1 MAYIIARKLEKRN
14 HTIIRGVYRS
24 SRSTKLSSSSARK
37 GGMGGRGERQTHQGV
52 ASRVCHNSRAS
63 LLAYLGGGGPGIID
77 PVYHGPR
84 SSLLA
89 NWGRETKEPK
99 LAGLIGRVYHCLQT
113 GKGGARNHRSRKSQ
127 LASIIAHLLKG
138 GGEHVIV
145 AHVRHG
151 SRASSLSRVVARKL
165 GRGGRPGNPGSRATK
180 LACIIARILWEGGR
194 GPNNCCSRVSQLA
207 CIFARKLGGGPGNH
221 SSRVS

>member
-1 MAYIIARKLEKRN
+1 MAYFIARKLEKRN

-37 GGMGGRGERQTHQGV
+37 GGMRGRGERQTHQGV

-165 GRGGRPGNPGSRATK
+165 GRGGRARQSRLPRHK
-180 LACIIARILWEGGR
+180 ARMYHCSHIMGGG
-194 GPNNCCSRVSQLA
+194 GPNNRCSRVSQLA

>member
-1 MAYIIARKLEKRN
+1 MGGVLHCPQIREEEPYN
-14 HTIIRGVYRS
+14 HTRRVSQLALNKALEFLCAQR
-24 SRSTKLSSSSARK
+24 RD
-37 GGMGGRGERQTHQGV
+37 GGRGERQTRQGV

-77 PVYHGPR
+77 PVYHGPG

-180 LACIIARILWEGGR
+180 LACIIARILWGG
-194 GPNNCCSRVSQLA
+194 GQQPLPA
-207 CIFARKLGGGPGNH
+207 CITTRVHLCPKVGRGPGNH